1 MEKNLAPEH
10 RADLEKSGL
19 TSETIMTSGI
29 YSVTPSDIGKI
40 LSGGNGA
47 AVNSL
52 MAIPYPRYNFTRYK
66 LFPPCKLSAKDEK
79 PRKYYQPPGSPLYLY
94 MPAEFDLNF
103 PIIRVTEGEKKSL
116 RGCQEGL
123 NVCGLGGIWNFAFK
137 DETGLPQLI
146 DALQQIDWSTKEV
159 ELIPDGDFQKNPSVC
174 HAVFRLGSLLE
185 KKGAKVKIVRLPD
198 DSKLDSY
205 LCTHS
210 VEAFSQLKLLT
221 LDDRIF
227 RPAQVKEEGLIFA
240 LQKCC
245 LQAKDF
251 LQKEIPPRPY
261 ILKPLLKPG
270 SLILI
275 YSLRGIGK
283 TMLATSIAIAITYNV
298 PIGKW
303 EPESPAGVL
312 YIDAE
317 MSSEE
322 YQDRLRKLTTGLP
335 DPGAPLTV
343 LSGEWMEREGWP
355 RVNLIN
361 REWREAIYS
370 FLKNSNHGVL
380 ILDNLAALTPG
391 IDESSI
397 QEWGQINDWLLSLRF
412 LGVAVILIHHAGKSG
427 DQRGTSGRED
437 ALDVSLKLS
446 RATESSD
453 ENSGC
458 EFDATF
464 TKARSIFGEEAMP
477 FRFKIV
483 PLPIGDGLTWAV
495 ETKGNVNKRLAI
507 AMLGKGMSNK
517 EIAETLKVHKS
528 YITKVKKRAIQDGFL
543 TDEDGKTAKF
553 TEAGEAEF
561 EEVKIDGS

>member
-1 MEKNLAPEH
+1 MQNELSPEH
-10 RADLEKSGL
+10 LMDLQKSGL
-19 TSETIMTSGI
+19 TPETIQASGI
-29 YSVTPSDIGKI
+29 YSVVPSDIGKI
-40 LSGGNGA
+40 LAGRNGS

-52 MAIPYPRYNFTRYK
+52 MAIPYPGCNFQRYK
-66 LFPPCKLSAKDEK
+66 LFPPCKLSSKDEK
-79 PRKYYQPPGSPLYLY
+79 PRKYYQAPGSPIFLYS
-94 MPAEFDLNF
+94 PPGFDSNS
-103 PIIRVTEGEKKSL
+103 PVIRISEGEKKSL
-116 RGCQEGL
+116 KGSQEGL

-137 DETGLPQLI
+137 DEMGLPQLI
-146 DALQQIDWSTKEV
+146 DALVQIDWTIKEV
-159 ELIPDGDFQKNPSVC
+159 EIIPDGDFQKNPSVC

-185 KKGAKVKIVRLPD
+185 KKGAKVRVVRLPD

-210 VEAFSQLKLLT
+210 VEAFSQLELLT

-227 RPAQVKEEGLIFA
+227 RSAAVKEEGLVLA
-240 LQKCC
+240 LEKCC
-245 LQAKDF
+245 LQARDF
-251 LQKEIPPRPY
+251 LKKEIPARPY

-275 YSLRGIGK
+275 YSLRGVGK

-312 YIDAE
+312 FIDAE

-335 DPGAPLTV
+335 DPIAPLTI

-355 RVNLIN
+355 RINLIN

-370 FLKNSNHGVL
+370 YLKHSYHKVL

-437 ALDVSLKLS
+437 SLDVSLRLS
-446 RATESSD
+446 RITESSD

-477 FRFKIV
+477 FRFKII
-483 PLPIGDGLTWAV
+483 PLPMGDGLTWTV
-495 ETKGNVNKRLAI
+495 ETKGNVNKRMAI

-517 EIAETLKVHKS
+517 EIAGSLKVS
-528 YITKVKKRAIQDGFL
+528 PAYISMVKKKAIQDGFL
-543 TDEDGKTAKF
+543 IDEDGKKVKF
-553 TEAGEAEF
+553 TDAGEAEF
-561 EEVKIDGS
+561 GEVKIDGG

>member
-19 TSETIMTSGI
+19 TPETIMTSGI
-29 YSVTPSDIGKI
+29 YSIPPRDINLI
-40 LSGGNGA
+40 LHNNGSN
-47 AVNSL
+47 VKSL
-52 MAIPYPRYNFTRYK
+52 MGIPYPGTDFTRYK

-94 MPAEFDLNF
+94 MPAGFDPNS
-103 PIIRVTEGEKKSL
+103 PIIRITEGEKKGL
-116 RGCQEGL
+116 RGTQEGL
-123 NVCGLGGIWNFAFK
+123 NVCALGGIWNFAFK
-137 DETGLPQLI
+137 DEADLPQLI
-146 DALQQIDWSTKEV
+146 NTLAQINWVGKEV
-159 ELIPDGDFQKNPSVC
+159 EIIPDGDFQKNPSVC

-185 KKGAKVKIVRLPD
+185 KKGAKVRIIRLAD
-198 DSKLDSY
+198 DSKLDDY
-205 LCTHS
+205 LQTHS
-210 VEAFSQLKLLT
+210 VEAFSQLELLT

-227 RPAQVKEEGLIFA
+227 RSAAVKEEGLVLA
-240 LQKCC
+240 LEKCC

-251 LQKEIPPRPY
+251 LKKEIPARPY

-303 EPESPAGVL
+303 EPESPVGVL

-335 DPGAPLTV
+335 DPVAPLSI
-343 LSGEWMEREGWP
+343 LSGEWLEREGWP
-355 RVNLIN
+355 RVNLIDK
-361 REWREAIYS
+361 EWREAIYS
-370 FLKNSNHGVL
+370 FLKNSNHKVL

-437 ALDVSLKLS
+437 SLDVSLKLS
-446 RATESSD
+446 RTTELTD

-477 FRFKIV
+477 FRFKIT
-483 PLPIGDGLTWAV
+483 PLPMGDGLTWTV
-495 ETKGNVNKRLAI
+495 ETKGTVNKRMAI
-507 AMLGKGMSNK
+507 AMLGTGFSNR
-517 EIAETLKVHKS
+517 EIAETLKVSKA
-528 YITKVKKRAIQDGFL
+528 YISKVRKKAIRDGFL
-543 TDEDGKTAKF
+543 IDEDGETVKF
-553 TEAGEAEF
+553 TEAGESEF
-561 EEVKIDGS
+561 GEVKIGGS